1 MSETTTAF
9 ARFVLSHAADSVV
22 PGGGPLVPF
31 AMTRMPDGLGDL
43 HRFAGDLEIGQEMAR
58 TYVRDA
64 VGIAQGA
71 VAWDGYVSGEGQRM
85 DAVMVEAF
93 GGGEAESLIIA
104 QRYRRC
110 GLLRRRW
117 ETYGEPVALGNGK
130 PLF

>member
-1 MSETTTAF
+1 MSETTTVF
-9 ARFVLSHAADSVV
+9 ARFVLSHAAASVV

-31 AMTRMPDGLGDL
+31 AMTRMPDARGDL

-58 TYVRDA
+58 THIRDA

-71 VAWDGYVSGEGQRM
+71 VTWDGYVTGEGQRM

-93 GGGEAESLIIA
+93 GAGETESLIIA
-104 QRYRRC
+104 QRYRRG
-110 GLLRRRW
+110 GLLKRRW
-117 ETYGEPVALGNGK
+117 ETYGDPVFLGNGK